1 MIRVHAEAV
10 RNIRSA
16 AENKVM
22 SSKIEKYM
30 FSTGSQVTDLVKWQ
44 YKKYKGRRGQYGL
57 LEYSCRSFRFCRD
70 PQEWI
75 LLCG

>member
-30 FSTGSQVTDLVKWQ
+30 FSTGSQVTDLVK
-44 YKKYKGRRGQYGL
+44 
-57 LEYSCRSFRFCRD
+57 
-70 PQEWI
+70 
-75 LLCG
+75 